1 MYATMSHVSI
11 WTYWVDNLVGGF
23 NPSEKY
29 ESQWPYIMEKKGLKP
44 PISNGQFGHFGMAFP
59 NPSWDPQQ
67 GTSDLR
73 VQPHAAGTGHLK
85 HNVRYIYIYT

>member
-1 MYATMSHVSI
+1 MKVNGHI
-11 WTYWVDNLVGGF
+11 LW
-23 NPSEKY
+23 K
-29 ESQWPYIMEKKGLKP
+29 KKGLKP

-59 NPSWDPQQ
+59 NPSWEPQQ

-85 HNVRYIYIYT
+85 HNVRYIYIYIYV